1 MISECP
7 TALLNYKNIFE
18 KDVEWGDMDAM
29 QHVNNKRYFYY
40 AESARLRWFNEIY
53 SQLGVEYGG
62 ELKES
67 FALAETSG
75 KFKVPL
81 TFPDTLLVATGVL
94 FIEANQFILR
104 HLIYSNQLACV
115 AAEAEARMVR
125 YDFINHCRA
134 DIPDNEISVLKKY
147 QVPQD

>member
-67 FALAETSG
+67 FALAETSC

-94 FIEANQFILR
+94 VIEANQFILR

-115 AAEAEARMVR
+115 AAEAEARAAQKPKLER
-125 YDFINHCRA
+125 SI
-134 DIPDNEISVLKKY
+134 
-147 QVPQD
+147 

>member
-67 FALAETSG
+67 FALAETSC

-81 TFPDTLLVATGVL
+81 TF
-94 FIEANQFILR
+94 
-104 HLIYSNQLACV
+104 Y
-115 AAEAEARMVR
+115 
-125 YDFINHCRA
+125 
-134 DIPDNEISVLKKY
+134 
-147 QVPQD
+147 